1 MRQGNAIAPLL
12 FNVVLVIAI
21 RSKVEIRGTIFEKCS
36 QIVAYSDDV
45 VNMGGRWQG
54 RTNK

>member
-1 MRQGNAIAPLL
+1 LRQGNAIAPLL